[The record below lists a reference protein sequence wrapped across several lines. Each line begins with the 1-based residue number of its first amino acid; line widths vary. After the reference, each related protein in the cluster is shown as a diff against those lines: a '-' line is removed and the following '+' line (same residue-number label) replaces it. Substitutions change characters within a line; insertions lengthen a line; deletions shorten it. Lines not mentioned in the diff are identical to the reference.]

1 MDGTVQRENPQG
13 PAKQRINNVSSG
25 WLKRAPRTGLNRTH
39 HSARIHPHS
48 FPKALCSNSS
58 QHGSCSNTANIL
70 YGQMT
75 QVLAPGVAKTKQ
87 NTGIKGWGDLGGGGG
102 RHKDRRTKYK
112 GRQNSSSFVEN
123 YQIRKYS
130 GEGGMEKIKRQRK
143 PIGQILWPTRSF
155 LTGIFVFIILI
166 INSHST

>member
-13 PAKQRINNVSSG
+13 PAKQRIKNVSSG

-58 QHGSCSNTANIL
+58 QHGSCSNTANISVRSNDSSSSTR
-70 YGQMT
+70 GCQN
-75 QVLAPGVAKTKQ
+75 KTKYWD
-87 NTGIKGWGDLGGGGG
+87 KGVGRHGGG
-102 RHKDRRTKYK
+102 RHKDRRTKNK